1 MRKLLIMTCIAACG
15 YTATAQR
22 VQMPQAKFSKGN
34 EAAWRDPGFNDA
46 SWQSLKTS
54 SFWEKQGIDYNGYAW
69 YRIHVNIPSSLKTK
83 SALKDTLLLNLAYID
98 DCDEVFFNGKK
109 VGQTGRFPEEQGG
122 YSTAYSKERAYRLA
136 LKDLTINWDKE
147 NVIAVKVY
155 DGDGDGGIGNGTPYI
170 TILDYID
177 NIVINT
183 NNNFTFA
190 DGNVKKVVKV
200 INKNKEAVKGLF
212 TVSAKDEET
221 GKIIFS
227 KEYGIGF
234 LDKSESPKEYVDMPV
249 EIAGKPG
256 ITLTYKFTEQ
266 KTGKSIIAT
275 EQPPYIL
282 TPKAPETPRI
292 NGAQVTGVRPNS
304 PLIYKVAATGKK
316 PLTYS
321 AVQLPE
327 GLKLDAATGIITGA
341 VAKAGD
347 YPVKIS
353 VKNTLGT
360 TSRTLTIKVGDLLAL
375 TPAMG
380 WNSWNCWGLS
390 VTADKV
396 KSSAQALIDK
406 GLIDHGWTYINVDD
420 AWEAPARAAD
430 GTIVTNEKFPDM
442 KALGDWLHSHGLKF
456 GIYSSPGRLTCG
468 GYLGSLGHELQDAET
483 YNKWGVDYLKHDW
496 CSYSEV
502 AGSDTSL
509 ETFMKPYRVM
519 QKALRA
525 QPRDIYYSLCQYGM
539 KDVWKWGPQVD
550 ANSWRTTG
558 DITDTWE
565 SLHEI
570 GFRQYKIS
578 EYAKPGR
585 WNDPDMLIVGK
596 VGWSGSLRNTRLTPD
611 EQYTHISLWSLLAS
625 PLLIGCDIVQMDDFT
640 LNLLTNDEVIAVNQ
654 DVLGKQARRVLA
666 KDNYEVYVKELADG
680 SKAVGFFNLSDKYRS
695 ISVNPSDIG
704 LSPAAQVRDVW
715 RQKDLGKAASGFSYK
730 LAPHGVMMIKVKS

>member
-1 MRKLLIMTCIAACG
+1 
-15 YTATAQR
+15 
-22 VQMPQAKFSKGN
+22 MPQAKFCIGN
-34 EAAWRDPGFNDA
+34 QAAWSDPRFNDS
-46 SWQSLKTS
+46 SWQDLKTNT
-54 SFWEKQGIDYNGYAW
+54 FWEKQGVDHNGYAW
-69 YRIHVNIPSSLKTK
+69 YRFHVRLPSSLKTR
-83 SALKDTLLLNLAYID
+83 SALKDSLLLNLAYVD
-98 DCDEVFFNGKK
+98 DCDEVYFNGKK
-109 VGQTGRFPEEQGG
+109 IGQTGRFPEDKGG
-122 YSTAYSKERAYRLA
+122 YSTAYANKRGYHLA
-136 LKDLTINWDKE
+136 LKDLTINWDRE

-155 DGDGDGGIGNGTPYI
+155 DGNGDGGIGNGTPYV

-177 NIVINT
+177 NMAINT
-183 NNNFTFA
+183 NNSFTFA
-190 DGNVKKVVKV
+190 AANVRKELKVT
-200 INKNKEAVKGLF
+200 NNNDTLVKGLF
-212 TVSAKDEET
+212 TVNAKDEQT
-221 GKIIFS
+221 GKNVYS
-227 KEYGIGF
+227 KQYNI
-234 LDKSESPKEYVDMPV
+234 SIAPKANATILID
-249 EIAGKPG
+249 IAGKPG
-256 ITLTYKFTEQ
+256 TTLTYIFAEQ
-266 KTGKSIIAT
+266 KTGKSIMAI
-275 EQPPYIL
+275 EQSPYIL
-282 TPKAPETPRI
+282 TPRPQETPRI
-292 NGAQVTGVRPNS
+292 NGAQITGVRPNS
-304 PLIYKVAATGKK
+304 PLIYKIAATGKK

-321 AVQLPE
+321 ATQLPD
-327 GLKLDAATGIITGA
+327 GLKLDSATGIITGSI
-341 VAKAGD
+341 AKAGD
-347 YPVKIS
+347 YPVNIS

-360 TSRTLTIKVGDLLAL
+360 TSRTMTIKVGDMLAL

-380 WNSWNCWGLS
+380 WNSWNCWGTS
-390 VTADKV
+390 VTAEKV

-420 AWEAPARAAD
+420 AWEASARSAD

-565 SLHEI
+565 SLHDI
-570 GFRQYKIS
+570 GFRQYKLS
-578 EYAKPGR
+578 EYARPGR

-596 VGWSGSLRNTRLTPD
+596 VGWSGNLRNTRLTPD

-625 PLLIGCDIVQMDDFT
+625 PLLIGCDISQIDDFT

-654 DVLGKQARRVLA
+654 DTLGKQARRVLA
-666 KDNYEVYVKELADG
+666 KNEYEVYVKELADG
-680 SKAVGFFNLSDKYRS
+680 SKAVGLFNLADKYRT
-695 ISVNPSDIG
+695 ISVKPSEIS
-704 LSPAAQVRDVW
+704 LSPSAQVRDIW
-715 RQKDLGKAASGFSYK
+715 RQKDLGKIAEGLTYK
-730 LAPHGVMMIKVKS
+730 LPPHGVMLIKVKSN

>member
-1 MRKLLIMTCIAACG
+1 
-15 YTATAQR
+15 
-22 VQMPQAKFSKGN
+22 MPQAKFSKGN
-34 EAAWRDPGFNDA
+34 EAAWSDPGFNDS
-46 SWQSLKTS
+46 SWQNLKTS
-54 SFWEKQGIDYNGYAW
+54 SFWEKQGVDYNGYAW
-69 YRIHVNIPSSLKTK
+69 YRFHVNIPSSLKTK
-83 SALKDTLLLNLAYID
+83 SALKDSLLLNLAYID

-109 VGQTGRFPEEQGG
+109 VGQTGRFPNDEGG
-122 YSTAYSKERAYRLA
+122 YSTAYFKERAYHLA

-147 NVIAVKVY
+147 NVITVKVY
-155 DGDGDGGIGNGTPYI
+155 DGDGDGGIGNATPYI
-170 TILDYID
+170 TMLDYID
-177 NIVINT
+177 NITINT
-183 NNNFTFA
+183 NNSFTFSG
-190 DGNVKKVVKV
+190 GNVKKEISI
-200 INKNKEAVKGLF
+200 INKNPAFVKGLF
-212 TVSAKDEET
+212 TVKAKDEET
-221 GKIIFS
+221 GKILYT
-227 KEYGIGF
+227 KEYPIGIVPGTT
-234 LDKSESPKEYVDMPV
+234 SP
-249 EIAGKPG
+249 IASAAVKIDIVSKPG
-256 ITLTYKFTEQ
+256 VTLTYNFTE
-266 KTGKSIIAT
+266 KLTGKSINAT

-282 TPKAPETPRI
+282 TPKAPPTPRI
-292 NGAQVTGVRPNS
+292 NGAQITGVRPNS
-304 PLIYKVAATGKK
+304 PLLYKIAATGTK

-321 AVQLPE
+321 AADLPE
-327 GLKLDAATGIITGA
+327 GLKLDAATGIITGT
-341 VAKAGD
+341 VAKEGS
-347 YPVKIS
+347 YPVRIM
-353 VKNTLGT
+353 VKNALGNAE
-360 TSRTLTIKVGDLLAL
+360 RVLTIKVGDLLAL

-442 KALGDWLHSHGLKF
+442 KALGDWLHGHGLKF

-496 CSYSEV
+496 CAYSEV
-502 AGSDTSL
+502 AGSDTTL

-539 KDVWKWGPQVD
+539 KDVWKWGDRVD

-565 SLHEI
+565 SLHDI

-596 VGWSGSLRNTRLTPD
+596 VGWSGNLRNTRLTPD
-611 EQYTHISLWSLLAS
+611 EQYTHISLWSLLSS
-625 PLLIGCDIVQMDDFT
+625 PLLIGCDIAQMDDFT

-666 KDNYEVYVKELADG
+666 RDGYEVYVKELADG
-680 SKAVGFFNLSDKYRS
+680 SKAVGFFNLNAQYKT
-695 ISVNPSDIG
+695 ISVNAAEIG
-704 LSPAAQVRDVW
+704 LKSSANVRDVW
-715 RQKDLGKAASGFSYK
+715 RQKDLGKAAKGFSYK
-730 LAPHGVMMIKVKS
+730 LAPHGVMMIRVKG

>member
-1 MRKLLIMTCIAACG
+1 MAACA

-22 VQMPQAKFSKGN
+22 VQMLQAKFSKGN
-34 EAAWRDPGFNDA
+34 EAAWSNPSFNDSA
-46 SWQSLKTS
+46 WQTLKTS
-54 SFWEKQGIDYNGYAW
+54 SFWEKQGVNYNGYAW
-69 YRIHVNIPSSLKTK
+69 YRIHVTVPSSLRTK
-83 SALKDTLLLNLAYID
+83 SALKDSLLLNLAYID
-98 DCDEVFFNGKK
+98 DCDEVFFNGQK
-109 VGQTGRFPEEQGG
+109 VAQTGRFPEEQGG
-122 YSTAYSKERAYRLA
+122 YSTAYFKERVYRLA
-136 LKDLTINWDKE
+136 LRDITVNWDKE
-147 NVIAVKVY
+147 NIIAIKVY
-155 DGDGDGGIGNGTPYI
+155 DGDGDGGLGNGTPYLAM
-170 TILDYID
+170 LDYID
-177 NIVINT
+177 NISINT

-190 DGNVKKVVKV
+190 DGKVKKAVKLV
-200 INKNKEAVKGLF
+200 NRNKEGVKGVF
-212 TVSAKDEET
+212 SVSAKDEET
-221 GKIIFS
+221 GKIIYS
-227 KEYGIGF
+227 KEQGIGF
-234 LDKSESPKEYVDMPV
+234 LPKRESPKDYVDIPV

-266 KTGKSIIAT
+266 RTAKSITAT

-282 TPKAPETPRI
+282 TPKAPATPRI

-304 PLIYKVAATGKK
+304 PLIYKIAATGKK
-316 PLTYS
+316 PLTY
-321 AVQLPE
+321 AAAQLPE
-327 GLKLDAATGIITGA
+327 GLKLDAATGIITGSI
-341 VAKAGD
+341 AKAGD
-347 YPVKIS
+347 YPVKLT
-353 VKNTLGT
+353 VKNALGT
-360 TSRTLTIKVGDLLAL
+360 TSRTLTIRVGDLLAL

-596 VGWSGSLRNTRLTPD
+596 VGWSGNLRNTRLTPD

-625 PLLIGCDIVQMDDFT
+625 PLLIGCDISQMDDFT

-666 KDNYEVYVKELADG
+666 KDDYEVYVKELADG
-680 SKAVGFFNLSDKYRS
+680 SKAVGFFNLSKKYS
-695 ISVNPSDIG
+695 TITVKLSEIG
-704 LSPAAQVRDVW
+704 LSPSAQVRDVW
-715 RQKDLGKAASGFSYK
+715 RQKDLGKAAAGFTYK
-730 LAPHGVMMIKVKS
+730 LAPHGVMMIRVKG